1 MYISSAESKKSKS
14 FFFFFLPNIDES
26 LVTFFC
32 VSVVLWFCFKRE
44 ISLFLFDY
52 NDDID
57 GSSQISTSQ
66 FFFSCKINSS
76 HNLF

>member
-44 ISLFLFDY
+44 ISLFLLIIMMILMVALKFQPV
-52 NDDID
+52 N
-57 GSSQISTSQ
+57 
-66 FFFSCKINSS
+66 FFLVVK
-76 HNLF
+76 